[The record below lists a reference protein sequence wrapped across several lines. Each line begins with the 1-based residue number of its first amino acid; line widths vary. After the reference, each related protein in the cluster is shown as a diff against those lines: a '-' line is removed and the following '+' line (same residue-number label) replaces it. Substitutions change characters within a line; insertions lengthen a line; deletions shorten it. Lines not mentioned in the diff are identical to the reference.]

1 MPSPD
6 SSPRNALAP
15 LVGQVSRLWRRA
27 VDRRLQPFGLSQA
40 TWRPLLHLSRVPAP
54 VYQKDLANA
63 LMVESSSV
71 VRVLDALQRQG
82 FIERREGQDRRAKEI
97 LLTDPG
103 RAIVDQLERISAE
116 VRDRTLADVSGQDL
130 ATTLRVMARLR
141 DALESERDLESQ

>member
-1 MPSPD
+1 M
-6 SSPRNALAP
+6 
-15 LVGQVSRLWRRA
+15 
-27 VDRRLQPFGLSQA
+27 
-40 TWRPLLHLSRVPAP
+40 PAP